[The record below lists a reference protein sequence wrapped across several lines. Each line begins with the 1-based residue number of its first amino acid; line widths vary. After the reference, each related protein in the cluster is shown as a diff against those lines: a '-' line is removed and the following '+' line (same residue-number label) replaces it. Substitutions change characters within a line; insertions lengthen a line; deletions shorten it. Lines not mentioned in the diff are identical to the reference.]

1 MNMARYDVAI
11 IGAGPGGYSAALKL
25 AQLGKKTVL
34 IENHKLGGEC
44 LNYGCIP
51 SKTIISA
58 SNLFDKISNFN
69 EQGIECDNLSINLP
83 KFQSWKDSIIKK
95 LNKGIEILCKN
106 YNVTIIF
113 GTAKIKTKN
122 VIQVKSNNQITE
134 ISTDN
139 IIIATGSQPKELQ
152 NLQFDQELIVSSK
165 EMLEIKTIPRNILVV
180 GGGAI
185 GLELGTA
192 FAKIGSKVTIVE
204 ITDSLL
210 PGIDKD
216 LVNVVK
222 KSLNNLNVD
231 VFFHSKILHVEKY
244 PTKIKITIESNKNKI
259 EKTFDKILISIGR
272 IPSTK
277 NLGLETIG
285 INTDNNGFVEVDKNM
300 MCNIPGIYAIG
311 DITGPPWLA
320 HKASTQGVKV
330 AHFISKSKEVSQNYN
345 IPYAVFTEPEIATI
359 GISEEEALRKNI
371 KIKVGKFQFAA
382 NARALTSK
390 NTDGFVKVVTDQNS
404 NKILGVHIVGSDA
417 SNLIGEASLALTM
430 NVKIEDIE
438 NTIHPHP
445 TLTEAFMEA
454 AEASLNRSIHSFI
467 KKI

>member
-1 MNMARYDVAI
+1 MARYDVAI

-83 KFQSWKDSIIKK
+83 RFQSWKDSIIKK

-152 NLQFDQELIVSSK
+152 NLQFDHELIVSSK
-165 EMLEIKTIPRNILVV
+165 EMLELNTKPRNILVV

-330 AHFISKSKEVSQNYN
+330 AHFISKSKEVSQNNN

-371 KIKVGKFQFAA
+371 KIKVGKFQFAD
-382 NARALTSK
+382 NSRALTSK

>member
-83 KFQSWKDSIIKK
+83 RFQSWKDSIIKK

-192 FAKIGSKVTIVE
+192 FAKI
-204 ITDSLL
+204 DQ
-210 PGIDKD
+210 
-216 LVNVVK
+216 
-222 KSLNNLNVD
+222 KSL
-231 VFFHSKILHVEKY
+231 
-244 PTKIKITIESNKNKI
+244 
-259 EKTFDKILISIGR
+259 
-272 IPSTK
+272 
-277 NLGLETIG
+277 
-285 INTDNNGFVEVDKNM
+285 
-300 MCNIPGIYAIG
+300 
-311 DITGPPWLA
+311 
-320 HKASTQGVKV
+320 
-330 AHFISKSKEVSQNYN
+330 
-345 IPYAVFTEPEIATI
+345 
-359 GISEEEALRKNI
+359 
-371 KIKVGKFQFAA
+371 
-382 NARALTSK
+382 
-390 NTDGFVKVVTDQNS
+390 
-404 NKILGVHIVGSDA
+404 
-417 SNLIGEASLALTM
+417 
-430 NVKIEDIE
+430 
-438 NTIHPHP
+438 
-445 TLTEAFMEA
+445 
-454 AEASLNRSIHSFI
+454 
-467 KKI
+467 

>member
-1 MNMARYDVAI
+1 MGMVQYDVAI

-51 SKTIISA
+51 SKTIIST
-58 SNLFDKISNFN
+58 SNLFNKISNFN

-83 KFQSWKDSIIKK
+83 KFQLWKDSIIKK
-95 LNKGIEILCKN
+95 LNNGIEILCKN
-106 YNVTIIF
+106 YNVTIMF
-113 GTAKIKTKN
+113 GTASIKTKN
-122 VIQVKSNNQITE
+122 VIQINLNNQITE

-139 IIIATGSQPKELQ
+139 IIIATGTQPKELE

-165 EMLEIKTIPRNILVV
+165 EMLETKTIPSSVLVV

-222 KSLNNLNVD
+222 RSLVNLNAE
-231 VFFHSKILHVEKY
+231 VFFHAKILHVEKNS
-244 PTKIKITIESNKNKI
+244 TKIRIIIESNEKKF
-259 EKTFDKILISIGR
+259 EKTFDKILVSIGR
-272 IPSTK
+272 IPNTK
-277 NLGLETIG
+277 NLGLETVG
-285 INTDNNGFVEVDKNM
+285 INTDDNGFIDVDKNM
-300 MCNIPGIYAIG
+300 MSNIPGIYAIG

-320 HKASTQGVKV
+320 HKASNQGIQV
-330 AHFISKSKEVSQNYN
+330 AHFIAESKEVLEDNN
-345 IPYAVFTEPEIATI
+345 IPYAIFTEPEIATI
-359 GISEEEALRKNI
+359 GISEEEALKRNI
-371 KIKVGKFQFAA
+371 KVKVGKFQFSA
-382 NARALTSK
+382 NARALTNK
-390 NTDGFVKVVTDQNS
+390 DANGFVKVVTDQNS
-404 NKILGVHIVGSDA
+404 NEILGVHIVGPEA

-445 TLTEAFMEA
+445 TLTEVFMEA
-454 AEASLNRSIHSFI
+454 AEASLNHSIHSFI

>member
-1 MNMARYDVAI
+1 MDMIQYDVAI

-51 SKTIISA
+51 SKTIIST

-83 KFQSWKDSIIKK
+83 KFQLWKDSIIKK
-95 LNKGIEILCKN
+95 LNNGIEILCKN
-106 YNVTIIF
+106 YNVTIMF
-113 GTAKIKTKN
+113 GTASIKTKN
-122 VIQVKSNNQITE
+122 VIQVNLNNQITK

-139 IIIATGSQPKELQ
+139 IIIATGTQPKELE

-165 EMLEIKTIPRNILVV
+165 EMLETKTIPSSVLVV

-192 FAKIGSKVTIVE
+192 FAKIGSKVTIIE

-210 PGIDKD
+210 PGVDKD

-222 KSLNNLNVD
+222 KSLSNLNVD
-231 VFFHSKILHVEKY
+231 VFLHAKILHVEKNA
-244 PTKIKITIESNKNKI
+244 TKIKIIIESNEKKI
-259 EKTFDKILISIGR
+259 EKTFDKILVSIGR
-272 IPSTK
+272 IPNTK

-285 INTDNNGFVEVDKNM
+285 INTDNNGFIEVNKNM
-300 MCNIPGIYAIG
+300 MSNIPGIYAIG

-320 HKASTQGVKV
+320 HKASNQGIQV
-330 AHFISKSKEVSQNYN
+330 AHFIAKSKESLKDNN
-345 IPYAVFTEPEIATI
+345 IPYAIFTEPEIAII
-359 GISEEEALRKNI
+359 GISEEEALKKNI
-371 KIKVGKFQFAA
+371 KVKIGKFQFSA
-382 NARALTSK
+382 NARALTNK
-390 NTDGFVKVVTDQNS
+390 DTNGFVKVVTDQNS
-404 NKILGVHIVGSDA
+404 NEILGVHIVGPEA

-445 TLTEAFMEA
+445 TLTEVFMEA
-454 AEASLNRSIHSFI
+454 AEASLNHSIHSFI